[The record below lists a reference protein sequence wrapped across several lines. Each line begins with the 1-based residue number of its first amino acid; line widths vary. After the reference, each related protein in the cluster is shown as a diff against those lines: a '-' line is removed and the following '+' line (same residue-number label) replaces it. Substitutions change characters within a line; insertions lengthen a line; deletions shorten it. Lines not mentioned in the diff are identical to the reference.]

1 MLLGGHLRKLQ
12 HLNLSS
18 FSAILLKSGHF
29 ILDLPISDKELE
41 TIVKALTL
49 GGDSSLYE
57 KLKLVK
63 EIRDAH
69 PGGPYKKILRETHGM
84 VI

>member
-1 MLLGGHLRKLQ
+1 
-12 HLNLSS
+12 
-18 FSAILLKSGHF
+18 
-29 ILDLPISDKELE
+29 LDLPINDKELE

-63 EIRDAH
+63 ETRDAH
-69 PGGPYKKILRETHGM
+69 PGGPYKKILRETYGM

>member
-1 MLLGGHLRKLQ
+1 MLLGGHLKKLQ

-29 ILDLPISDKELE
+29 ILDLPINDKELE

-63 EIRDAH
+63 ETRDAH
-69 PGGPYKKILRETHGM
+69 PGGPYKKILRETYGM